1 MAATTKLRTFL
12 GEVRAETKKVS
23 WPKRAELR
31 ESTTVVVVSV
41 FIITVLISVIDLA
54 LNKALGFVMSAG
66 IR

>member
-1 MAATTKLRTFL
+1 MAAMQRIRTFL
-12 GEVRAETKKVS
+12 DEVRSETKKVS

-41 FIITVLISVIDLA
+41 FIITALISVIDLA